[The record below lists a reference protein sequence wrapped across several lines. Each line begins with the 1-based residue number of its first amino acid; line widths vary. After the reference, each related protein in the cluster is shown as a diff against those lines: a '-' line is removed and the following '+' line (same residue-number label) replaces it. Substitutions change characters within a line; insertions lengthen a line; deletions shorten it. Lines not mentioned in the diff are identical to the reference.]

1 MCACVYMY
9 SSRFMYVCMYLCIH
23 LSYITSVYLPHSDS
37 CVALHPFR
45 LHLLSLTLPSLFVTS
60 SSVSASLPPLVK
72 TAAVFISS
80 RVRRVTA
87 KWRKRRQEKHKE
99 LGGAR
104 KNEGSFFLP
113 MNKGVLIRHE
123 KERDKVEAVENGRC
137 MSAKSKRERPTMG
150 RDTWKE
156 EKVGNR
162 K

>member
-1 MCACVYMY
+1 MNVCTYVYTFPT
-9 SSRFMYVCMYLCIH
+9 SLPSIYLTPI
-23 LSYITSVYLPHSDS
+23 LASLFTPSPPS
-37 CVALHPFR
+37 LHNPFR
-45 LHLLSLTLPSLFVTS
+45 LHLLSHPTLVLRNFFLGFRIP
-60 SSVSASLPPLVK
+60 PPLAK
-72 TAAVFISS
+72 PAAVFISS

-113 MNKGVLIRHE
+113 MNKGVLIRHVR
-123 KERDKVEAVENGRC
+123 ERDKGEAAENERC